1 MKNTKMKKHKNR
13 KKPAFTQ
20 KRKHFSTLFIRK
32 WLKILLLSAVAYAA
46 GIYLFINYAQNQA
59 RDFFQ
64 ERTNTAIKNI
74 ITAFNGEND
83 VLPLKNQIQ
92 LHFCGDAQAL
102 GITYLLY
109 DSDTLEILADSN
121 ETLFLIKRRDH
132 SSDASV
138 TRIYTCPTNI
148 ISGWTEHRRKIS
160 DAQRSGMYLNEEI
173 RLKSF
178 YVDEDHFYPAEME
191 IEVTAHNNSD
201 ALIVMNYSGS
211 GSGQTGNTDS
221 TPYVPDIIFISEF
234 AAPAD
239 ATGSPAAWNNDDY
252 YVPILAGYSSDS
264 PCLYVAGTHTA
275 HAFLAEQF
283 ENLKNGSDNLIPD
296 DYEEGE
302 SLNRTFFARKE
313 ITLPTGESMTLLC
326 SYHFDGWGTYGS
338 AFVLIALVLFILG
351 LFLALITGKLSYT
364 RIKAQYDM
372 EDYRKTIMNTMAHDL
387 KSPLM
392 GISGYAE
399 NLRDNI
405 HSEKRK
411 YYADS
416 ILENV
421 NYMDQ
426 LIASVLALSQSENG
440 SLNLEKED
448 TDIKK
453 LIQDSLRKYH
463 SQLEQL
469 PLTATLSG
477 ELTLSVDP
485 ALFTRVVDNLVS
497 NALKYASPDST
508 LTITLEPDNI
518 CFTNACSNDLSPVI
532 GSLCEPFV
540 TADESR
546 SGKKGNGLGLALVK
560 NICEYHGFAFKI
572 KYEDHL
578 FHATIIL

>member
-1 MKNTKMKKHKNR
+1 MKNKKR
-13 KKPAFTQ
+13 PAFIQ
-20 KRKHFSTLFIRK
+20 KREHFSAIFIKK
-32 WLKILLLSAVAYAA
+32 WLKILLLSAAAYAA

-59 RDFFQ
+59 RITFQ
-64 ERTNTAIKNI
+64 ESNHAAIEDI
-74 ITAFNGEND
+74 LTSLNGEHND
-83 VLPLKNQIQ
+83 LPPMNKIQ
-92 LHFCGDAQAL
+92 LHFCVDTEYF

-109 DSDTLEILADSN
+109 DSNTLETLADSN
-121 ETLFLIKRRDH
+121 ETLFLIDNKDPTDT
-132 SSDASV
+132 S
-138 TRIYTCPTNI
+138 TIKIYTCPAGTI
-148 ISGWTEHRRKIS
+148 PGWAEHRRKIS
-160 DAQRSGMYLNEEI
+160 DAQRSGMYLHEEI

-178 YVDEDHFYPAEME
+178 YADGANFYPAEME
-191 IEVTAHNNSD
+191 IEVTAHKNSD
-201 ALIVMNYSGS
+201 VLVTLSNS
-211 GSGQTGNTDS
+211 GSGQTGDAGS
-221 TPYVPDIIFISEF
+221 TPYEPAFISEF
-234 AAPAD
+234 TASAD
-239 ATGSPAAWNNDDY
+239 KAGSLIIWNNEDY
-252 YVPILAGYSSDS
+252 RFPDLVGYSPDS
-264 PCLYVAGTHTA
+264 PHLYAAGTHTA
-275 HAFLAEQF
+275 YAFLTEQF
-283 ENLKNGSDNLIPD
+283 ENLKNGSDNLLPD
-296 DYEEGE
+296 DYEEGNAW
-302 SLNRTFFARKE
+302 NRTFFTRKE
-313 ITLPTGESMTLLC
+313 VTLPTGKSMTLLC

-351 LFLALITGKLSYT
+351 LLFALITGKLSYT

-372 EDYRKTIMNTMAHDL
+372 EDYRKTLMNTMAHDL

-405 HSEKRK
+405 HSEKRE

-440 SLNLEKED
+440 GLNLERED
-448 TDIKK
+448 TDIKQ
-453 LIQDSLRKYH
+453 LIQDTLQKYH

-469 PLTATLSG
+469 PLTTDLSG

-508 LTITLEPDNI
+508 LTITLEPDVI
-518 CFTNACSNDLSPVI
+518 CFTNTCSNDLSPVI
-532 GSLCEPFV
+532 DRLCEPFV

-572 KYEDHL
+572 KYENHL
-578 FHATIIL
+578 FHAMIIL

>member
-1 MKNTKMKKHKNR
+1 MKNTKMKKHKIR
-13 KKPAFTQ
+13 KKPAFIQ
-20 KRKHFSTLFIRK
+20 KREHFSTLFIRK
-32 WLKILLLSAVAYAA
+32 WLKILLLSAAAYAA

-59 RDFFQ
+59 RNFFQ

-83 VLPLKNQIQ
+83 VLPPKNRIQ
-92 LHFCGDAQAL
+92 LQFCANAQAF
-102 GITYLLY
+102 GIAYLLY
-109 DSDTLEILADSN
+109 DSNTLETLADSN
-121 ETLFLIKRRDH
+121 ETLFLHKRINQP
-132 SSDASV
+132 SDASI
-138 TRIYTCPTNI
+138 IYTCPPNTI
-148 ISGWTEHRRKIS
+148 PGWAEHRRKIS

-178 YVDEDHFYPAEME
+178 YVDETHFYPAEME
-191 IEVTAHNNSD
+191 IEVTAHNNPVTPMLVSNSD
-201 ALIVMNYSGS
+201 SES
-211 GSGQTGNTDS
+211 DQPDNTDS
-221 TPYVPDIIFISEF
+221 TPYVPDIVFISEF
-234 AAPAD
+234 AAPAGG
-239 ATGSPAAWNNDDY
+239 TGSPEAWNYDDY
-252 YVPILAGYSSDS
+252 LVPIFAGYSSDS
-264 PCLYVAGTHTA
+264 PRLYAAGTHTA
-275 HAFLAEQF
+275 HAFLTEQF
-283 ENLKNGSDNLIPD
+283 ENLKNGNDNLLPID
-296 DYEEGE
+296 NYEEGE
-302 SLNRTFFARKE
+302 ALDRTLFARKE

-326 SYHFDGWGTYGS
+326 AYHFDGWGTYGRI
-338 AFVLIALVLFILG
+338 FVLIALVLFILG

-372 EDYRKTIMNTMAHDL
+372 EDYRKTLMNTMAHDL

-405 HSEKRK
+405 HSEKRE

-426 LIASVLALSQSENG
+426 LIASVLALSQSESG
-440 SLNLEKED
+440 GLNLERED

-453 LIQDSLRKYH
+453 LIQDTLQKYH

-469 PLTATLSG
+469 PLTTALSG
-477 ELTLSVDP
+477 ELTLSADP

-497 NALKYASPDST
+497 NALKYASPDSA
-508 LTITLEPDNI
+508 LTITLEPDAI
-518 CFTNACSNDLSPVI
+518 CFTNTCSNDLSPVI
-532 GSLCEPFV
+532 DRLCEPFV

-560 NICEYHGFAFKI
+560 NICEYHGFAFEI
-572 KYEDHL
+572 KYENHL
-578 FHATIIL
+578 FHAMIIL